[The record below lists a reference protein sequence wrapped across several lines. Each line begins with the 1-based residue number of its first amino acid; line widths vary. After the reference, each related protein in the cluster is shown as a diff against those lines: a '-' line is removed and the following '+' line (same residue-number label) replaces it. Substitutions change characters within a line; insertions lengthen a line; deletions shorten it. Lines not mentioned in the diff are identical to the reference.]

1 MFFFDP
7 RYFLFVMPAILLM
20 LYAQSR
26 VKSAFN
32 KYSQVMNHQGL
43 TGAEVARRLLDANGL
58 YDVSIE
64 MVDGELTDHY
74 DPRSRKLRLSRPVY
88 ISRSV
93 AALGIA
99 AHETGHALQQKV
111 GYAPLGVRSALAP
124 VAAVGTQFGVI
135 MIIAG
140 VLIQFSTLAWLG
152 IAFFGLA
159 TVFALVT
166 LPVEFNASSRALA
179 MLRTNG
185 MVDVTEYRQDKEM
198 LNAAAL
204 TYVAGFLAALMQLL
218 YWITLVGGNG
228 RRQ

>member
-7 RYFLFVMPAILLM
+7 RYLLFVMPAIILM
-20 LYAQSR
+20 MYAQSR
-26 VKSAFN
+26 VKGAFN
-32 KYSQVMNHQGL
+32 KFSQVPNHQGL

-58 YDVSIE
+58 WDVPVE
-64 MVDGELTDHY
+64 MIDGELTDHY
-74 DPRSRKLRLSRPVY
+74 DPRNRTLRLSRPVY
-88 ISRSV
+88 MSRSV

-99 AHETGHALQQKV
+99 AHETGHALQQQA
-111 GYAPLGVRSALAP
+111 GYVPLGVRSAIAP

-140 VLIQFSTLAWLG
+140 LLINIAGLSWLG
-152 IAFFGLA
+152 IAFFALA
-159 TVFALVT
+159 TIFALVT

-179 MLRTNG
+179 MLQTTG
-185 MVDVTEYRQDKEM
+185 MVDTTEYRQDREM

-218 YWITLVGGNG
+218 YWISLVGGGG
-228 RRQ
+228 RRR